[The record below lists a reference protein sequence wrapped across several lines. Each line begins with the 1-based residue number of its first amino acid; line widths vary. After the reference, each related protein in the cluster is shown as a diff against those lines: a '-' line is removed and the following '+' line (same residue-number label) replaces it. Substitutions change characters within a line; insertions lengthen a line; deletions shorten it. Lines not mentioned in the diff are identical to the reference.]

1 MVRRV
6 IHISV
11 VVPFYNSERYISEC
25 IESLLSQKYPME
37 NYEIIMVDNNST
49 DASADIVRRYSHVK
63 SVSEKRQGAY
73 AARNR
78 GLKEARGEVIAFTD
92 PDCVPF
98 SDWLKEIELAMAD
111 SDVGVV
117 IGSHQLARDSFL
129 LSILADYENEKKNYI
144 FNNKI
149 KEAYY
154 GHTNNMAVRKK
165 LFDEMGLFI
174 ERSRG
179 ADTIFVCQC
188 IELYSSD
195 VIRYSP
201 TVQVRHMEIDN
212 VGTYFR
218 KVSVYGSSSQKYRDI
233 VCSRPLTNWERFI
246 VFRRTVQSRR
256 YSWIKSSFLL
266 GLLAAGLVYWLLGN
280 IIGDAVE

>member
-49 DASADIVRRYSHVK
+49 DASADIVRRYSQVK
-63 SVSEKRQGAY
+63 LVSEKRQGAY

-78 GLKEARGEVIAFTD
+78 GLKEAKGEVIAFTD
-92 PDCVPF
+92 PDCVPS

-117 IGSHQLARDSFL
+117 VGSHQLARDSFL
-129 LSILADYENEKKNYI
+129 LSILADYENEKKNYV

-149 KEAYY
+149 KETYY

-212 VGTYFR
+212 VGTYFG

>member
-49 DASADIVRRYSHVK
+49 DASADIVRRYSQVK
-63 SVSEKRQGAY
+63 LVSEKRQGAY

-78 GLKEARGEVIAFTD
+78 GLKEAKGEVIAFTD
-92 PDCVPF
+92 PDCVPS

-129 LSILADYENEKKNYI
+129 LSILADYENEKKNYV

>member
-1 MVRRV
+1 M

-49 DASADIVRRYSHVK
+49 DASADIVRRYSQVK
-63 SVSEKRQGAY
+63 LVSEKRQGAY

-92 PDCVPF
+92 PDCVPS
-98 SDWLKEIELAMAD
+98 SDWLKEIELAMA
-111 SDVGVV
+111 DVGVV